1 MKYVA
6 LLRGIN
12 VGGNY
17 KVSMAE
23 LKLCFERA
31 GYSDV
36 RTYINSGNIL
46 FSDNGTVQDIAQE
59 VEKHIE
65 AAFGFAVA
73 VLVLPFSQLLAI
85 AESIP
90 DEWQNNTEQKTDIL
104 FLWPAADSQ
113 EIIQRIGLRKEIE
126 QYLYAPGALVWN
138 IGRGNVT
145 KSKLLRIVGTP
156 LYKQMTVRN
165 VNTVRKLVA
174 IGGAGI

>member
-12 VGGNY
+12 VGGNS

-36 RTYINSGNIL
+36 RTYINSGNVL
-46 FSDNGTVQDIAQE
+46 FSGNGTVQDIALD
-59 VEKHIE
+59 VERHIE

-73 VLVLPFSQLLAI
+73 VLVLQFGQLQAI

-90 DEWQNNTEQKTDIL
+90 DDWQNNTEQKTDVL
-104 FLWPAADSQ
+104 FLWPKVDTQ
-113 EIIQRIGLRKEIE
+113 DVIQQIGLRKEIE
-126 QYLYAPGALVWN
+126 QYLYVPGALLWN
-138 IGRGNVT
+138 ISRGNVT
-145 KSKLLRIVGTP
+145 KSKLLRIAGTP
-156 LYKQMTVRN
+156 LYKQITVRN

-174 IGGAGI
+174 IGSTDI